1 MIMAML
7 GKRLMVW
14 LAIGIA
20 GTVSAGCGGGS
31 SVPATNPSPS
41 PGNSALVPGGQFV
54 ASGSR
59 GVTFT
64 FTMGAGVPGAESA
77 AVSALPPPPPC
88 VGTGCTAVQS
98 PLDGFQISVG
108 PQPLS
113 LGALASV
120 ALAGV
125 QSPFML
131 SLSVSD
137 TTDGSAFPNSASLP
151 PTGGPIAFS
160 APVTTHPIVTLAPNH
175 TYAIAIYST
184 GLPPP

>member
-1 MIMAML
+1 MKPRSPVPFAL
-7 GKRLMVW
+7 W
-14 LAIGIA
+14 SGIVVA
-20 GTVSAGCGGGS
+20 GVLTAGCGGGS
-31 SVPATNPSPS
+31 SVPATQPSPS
-41 PGNSALVPGGQFV
+41 PGISALVPGGQFV

-64 FTMGAGVPGAESA
+64 FSVGAGVPAGESA
-77 AVSALPPPPPC
+77 AVTALPPLPPC

-98 PLDGFQISVG
+98 PLDGFQVSVA

-113 LGALASV
+113 LGALTSV

-131 SLSVSD
+131 SLSVAD

-151 PTGGPIAFS
+151 PTGGPIAFT
-160 APVTTHPIVTLAPNH
+160 APVTVHPIVTLAPNH

-184 GLPPP
+184 GVPPP